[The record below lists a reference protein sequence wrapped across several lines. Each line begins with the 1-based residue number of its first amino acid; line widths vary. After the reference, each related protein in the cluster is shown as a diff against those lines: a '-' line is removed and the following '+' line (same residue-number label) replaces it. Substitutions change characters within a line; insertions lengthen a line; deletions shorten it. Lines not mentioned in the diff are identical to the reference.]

1 MCVMGRNIPSIRSTR
16 GHPRRARA
24 PRVGPRGNRLLHKK
38 EFREGKPSKK
48 TKKATNLFYN

>member
-1 MCVMGRNIPSIRSTR
+1 MGRNIPSIRSTR

-38 EFREGKPSKK
+38 EFREGKKK
-48 TKKATNLFYN
+48 TKKPQTFFTTKNLMA